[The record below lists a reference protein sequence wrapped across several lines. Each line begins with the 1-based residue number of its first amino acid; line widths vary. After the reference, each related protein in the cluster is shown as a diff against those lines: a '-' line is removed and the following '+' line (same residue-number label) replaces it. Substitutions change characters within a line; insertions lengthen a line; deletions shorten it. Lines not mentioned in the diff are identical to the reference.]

1 MNSAIMGD
9 FLTTEGSSA
18 AEDALCA
25 QLAGYELE
33 SAMVVAKSKGALA
46 KKTPL
51 AERTIS
57 LRPMSR

>member
-1 MNSAIMGD
+1 MGD